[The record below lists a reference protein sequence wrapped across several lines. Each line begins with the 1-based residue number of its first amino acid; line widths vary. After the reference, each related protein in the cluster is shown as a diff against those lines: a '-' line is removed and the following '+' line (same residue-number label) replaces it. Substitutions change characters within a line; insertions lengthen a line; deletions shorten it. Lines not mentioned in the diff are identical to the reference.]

1 MPTVSY
7 GNGDIDAGLLLG
19 DESRGEGWWQS
30 KHQPIDIRGGEPFVG
45 STVSF
50 GSQRWNVVAKNAF
63 LGTLDITP
71 VPSSS
76 LSAAVEMAAQ
86 QKQTVPQRACSD
98 AHMKKTGTYKSD
110 SCQKDC
116 LSVTGHPRRNLICYP
131 CERLV
136 HTEEDIRK
144 RLTARAATMAMGGFH
159 ANTRSDYLPY
169 GPLLQRTRSLAS
181 KHEAERLMRMRAMS
195 KLAASRVRAQRAE
208 DRLKELCD
216 AGNLSAVVRD
226 LHACYDSGA
235 FDDNEAALNFIKDL
249 VQYANN
255 RNDDGSGGTG
265 TRYSESTKRIFG
277 LIDKLGGPKT
287 HFALQ
292 ANAGGTS
299 LSAVKRHWRK
309 SRTDFE
315 PGIHAAAFIATAEV
329 LRPYIA
335 KLKSEG
341 GLQDDERL
349 LAEIS
354 IDETG
359 IIAKGTYREATD
371 EYIGFCGR
379 HDDVNHKCSA
389 VAVKLG
395 DDAGTQARIDD
406 WSENGK
412 AANYGSLF
420 LFNPVVKTPPP
431 RGCIQADLQHGHCQG
446 RGR

>member
-1 MPTVSY
+1 M
-7 GNGDIDAGLLLG
+7 
-19 DESRGEGWWQS
+19 
-30 KHQPIDIRGGEPFVG
+30 
-45 STVSF
+45 
-50 GSQRWNVVAKNAF
+50 
-63 LGTLDITP
+63 
-71 VPSSS
+71 
-76 LSAAVEMAAQ
+76 
-86 QKQTVPQRACSD
+86 
-98 AHMKKTGTYKSD
+98 
-110 SCQKDC
+110 
-116 LSVTGHPRRNLICYP
+116 
-131 CERLV
+131 
-136 HTEEDIRK
+136 
-144 RLTARAATMAMGGFH
+144 
-159 ANTRSDYLPY
+159 
-169 GPLLQRTRSLAS
+169 
-181 KHEAERLMRMRAMS
+181 
-195 KLAASRVRAQRAE
+195 RAQRAE

-315 PGIHAAAFIATAEV
+315 SGIHAAAFIATAEV

-341 GLQDDERL
+341 GLQEGERL
-349 LAEIS
+349 LTEIS

-359 IIAKGTYREATD
+359 IIAKGTFREATD

-420 LFNPVVKTPPP
+420 LFNPLSLKLP
-431 RGCIQADLQHGHCQG
+431 RLAVAFKPTCNTDTAKDVAAENKLLGDLFREHISSQLPIDLTGFSSDGDARRTANQKQNMTGEIASANAFSLGHAGFALHGRVTDGGSITDIEGQESKHVTKCTIGALAGKRNLQLG
-446 RGR
+446 EYTG